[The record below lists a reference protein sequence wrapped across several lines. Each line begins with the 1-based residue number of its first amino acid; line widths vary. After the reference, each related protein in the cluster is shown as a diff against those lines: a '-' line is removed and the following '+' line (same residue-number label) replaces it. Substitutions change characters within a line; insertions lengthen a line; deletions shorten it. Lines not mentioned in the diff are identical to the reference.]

1 MALTRKMLKA
11 MGIEPEQIDQI
22 IEAHSETVEALKEE
36 RDGYQEDASK
46 LKGVQKELDDLKAK
60 GDDGLADKLKKVEKE
75 YADYKAGV
83 EAKDNRAARETAFR
97 DMLKASGYKA
107 KYHDLIMRAEAGTID
122 GLTMVDGKIAD
133 GDKIAA
139 KLNEAYADFVETKGD
154 HAREHE
160 NPPGNNNADKDP
172 FEAGFDGE

>member
-36 RDGYQEDASK
+36 RDGYREDASK

-60 GDDGLADKLKKVEKE
+60 GDDGLAEKLKKLEKE
-75 YADYKAGV
+75 YSDYKAGIETKDSKAAK
-83 EAKDNRAARETAFR
+83 EAAFR
-97 DMLKASGYKA
+97 EMLKAAGYKA
-107 KYHDLIMRAEAGTID
+107 KYHDIIMRAEAATIN
-122 GLTMVDGKIAD
+122 GLTLADGKISDA
-133 GDKIAA
+133 DKISE
-139 KLNEAYADFVETKGD
+139 KLKSAYADFVETKGD
-154 HAREHE
+154 HVRDHE
-160 NPPGNNNADKDP
+160 NPPENNHTEKDP